1 MTENSDM
8 ERQVYNGIMRMNE
21 ALYLESVMT
30 ADSRLESI
38 LWVLYA
44 AYKGIPLRSKSDS
57 DLDFLS
63 TLIDLIDSIK
73 NLELNVF
80 DIGNL
85 VNMTGNM
92 NYYND
97 NFIENFNNI
106 LTQSSDYKV
115 NIFIGIGLYQN
126 VLTIEESQM
135 LEKIQVTR
143 ERFCAK
149 LEYGKE
155 GRRIRRSAASLHD
168 KRHNERHFA

>member
-63 TLIDLIDSIK
+63 NEEKYIYVILRSH
-73 NLELNVF
+73 
-80 DIGNL
+80 
-85 VNMTGNM
+85 
-92 NYYND
+92 
-97 NFIENFNNI
+97 IENHLQQSHVLHI
-106 LTQSSDYKV
+106 LVYA
-115 NIFIGIGLYQN
+115 F
-126 VLTIEESQM
+126 
-135 LEKIQVTR
+135 
-143 ERFCAK
+143 
-149 LEYGKE
+149 
-155 GRRIRRSAASLHD
+155 
-168 KRHNERHFA
+168 

>member
-63 TLIDLIDSIK
+63 
-73 NLELNVF
+73 N
-80 DIGNL
+80 
-85 VNMTGNM
+85 
-92 NYYND
+92 
-97 NFIENFNNI
+97 
-106 LTQSSDYKV
+106 
-115 NIFIGIGLYQN
+115 
-126 VLTIEESQM
+126 EE
-135 LEKIQVTR
+135 KYI
-143 ERFCAK
+143 
-149 LEYGKE
+149 
-155 GRRIRRSAASLHD
+155 
-168 KRHNERHFA
+168 

>member
-63 TLIDLIDSIK
+63 NEEKYIYMILRSH
-73 NLELNVF
+73 
-80 DIGNL
+80 
-85 VNMTGNM
+85 
-92 NYYND
+92 
-97 NFIENFNNI
+97 IENHLQQSHVLHI
-106 LTQSSDYKV
+106 LEDAFYHFTRIDQDYFKSAYPDALSFV
-115 NIFIGIGLYQN
+115 FQYSYERSGRMAADFGQPAGLSYLVAEILNGYHIHSLYIQLIFLF
-126 VLTIEESQM
+126 LRMFS
-135 LEKIQVTR
+135 
-143 ERFCAK
+143 
-149 LEYGKE
+149 
-155 GRRIRRSAASLHD
+155 
-168 KRHNERHFA
+168 